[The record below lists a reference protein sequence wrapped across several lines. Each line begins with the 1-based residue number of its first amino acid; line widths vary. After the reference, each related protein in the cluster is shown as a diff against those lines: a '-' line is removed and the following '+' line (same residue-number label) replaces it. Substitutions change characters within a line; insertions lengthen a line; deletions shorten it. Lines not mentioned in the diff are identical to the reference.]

1 MKPNKHMKTMIV
13 VKEIPTD
20 LGWDLPVGTTFTYN
34 EFARRWEGINPITK
48 RSIYAGPQTFNDPIY
63 QEYVQEGSE

>member
-1 MKPNKHMKTMIV
+1 MKLNKQVKIMKV

-20 LGWDLPVGTTFTYN
+20 FGWDLPVGTTFTYN

-48 RSIYAGPQTFNDPIY
+48 RAIYAGQYAFSDSIY
-63 QEYVQEGSE
+63 REYVKEEHD